1 MGKNESRRETKEASF
16 SSVRAFGRWKFV
28 GLRDES
34 YNTFI
39 APTIFPS
46 LIFISP
52 PRFRFGWMIRSWEKF
67 NERINII
74 RNEASFTYSEES
86 YSGTRGRTSAR
97 EICRAV
103 MRNNG

>member
-1 MGKNESRRETKEASF
+1 MRAEKRRRLLF
-16 SSVRAFGRWKFV
+16 LPFVLFGRWKFV

-52 PRFRFGWMIRSWEKF
+52 RFRFGWMIRSWEKF

-74 RNEASFTYSEES
+74 RNEASSTYSEES

>member
-1 MGKNESRRETKEASF
+1 MGKNESRETKEASF

-74 RNEASFTYSEES
+74 RNEASSTYSEES